1 MLYFC
6 AQLNEVASHL
16 SAQPDKERVV
26 KVEHL
31 TTEQIEAG
39 LSDVLASPKDQGK
52 LEAIVIRP
60 ETDKRELLEAVFLSP
75 EGGVEGDRWATTCW
89 RRLSDGRP
97 DPDVQVSLMNTRILR
112 LIARDDQRIGLA
124 GDNLVVDMNLS
135 EANIPVGQK
144 LAVGEALLQVTDIP
158 HTGCGKFA
166 ERYGQD
172 AVRFINA
179 AERKS
184 IHLRGIY
191 ARVLQAGTVRTGD
204 VVRKVE

>member
-1 MLYFC
+1 M
-6 AQLNEVASHL
+6 
-16 SAQPDKERVV
+16 

-39 LSDVLASPKDQGK
+39 LSDVLASPEDRGK

-75 EGGVEGDRWATTCW
+75 DGGVEGDRWAAACW

-97 DPDVQVSLMNTRILR
+97 DPDVQVSLMNARILR

-124 GDNLVVDMNLS
+124 GDNLVVDLNLS

-166 ERYGQD
+166 ERYGPD

-184 IHLRGIY
+184 LHLRGIY

-204 VVRKVE
+204 VVCKVE